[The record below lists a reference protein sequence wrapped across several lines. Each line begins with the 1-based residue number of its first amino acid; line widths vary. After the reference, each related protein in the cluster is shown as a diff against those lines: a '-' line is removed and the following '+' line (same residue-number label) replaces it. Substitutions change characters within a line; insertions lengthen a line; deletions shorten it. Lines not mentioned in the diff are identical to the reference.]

1 MSHLILKLIIFLYK
15 NVFSMQKQNNIYH
28 GIKKSLYPD
37 KYGDAAI
44 SNHYIFAE
52 YHDARVVSFF

>member
-1 MSHLILKLIIFLYK
+1 
-15 NVFSMQKQNNIYH
+15 MQKQNNIYH
-28 GIKKSLYPD
+28 DIKKSLYPD